1 MPSGATPPGA
11 ARFAC
16 RPPRG
21 RRGLARRPPRE
32 PSGRGRCRSPARLA
46 PMRPGCPRAQ
56 TERSRREARRRCSS
70 ASSRFSGTVLPPR
83 ARARGTRG
91 RSFFNSPETGYASDR
106 SPMTSSNGNTPPT
119 VRIAAAGDVHCR
131 VSARAETVAAF
142 AALEGRADLLLLA
155 GDLTM
160 HGESDEAEVLADAC
174 RDLSMPVFAVL
185 GNHDLHLGR
194 QESIA
199 AVLADA
205 GVRVL
210 DRGWAICETAGI
222 ETGIVGAK
230 GFVGG
235 FPGSHLPDFGEPSL
249 RRVYAEATAEVDA
262 IRDGLAAVALCPV
275 RVVLLHY
282 APTDTTLEGEP
293 PGIWAFL
300 GTDRL
305 AAPIVEHG
313 PDLVVHGHAHAG
325 RFEGAIG
332 EVPVFNVSVPVME
345 QDFWIF
351 ELSGVAR
358 SATSVH

>member
-1 MPSGATPPGA
+1 MSSRNGN
-11 ARFAC
+11 
-16 RPPRG
+16 
-21 RRGLARRPPRE
+21 RR
-32 PSGRGRCRSPARLA
+32 RSPGEPA
-46 PMRPGCPRAQ
+46 
-56 TERSRREARRRCSS
+56 
-70 ASSRFSGTVLPPR
+70 
-83 ARARGTRG
+83 
-91 RSFFNSPETGYASDR
+91 
-106 SPMTSSNGNTPPT
+106 T

-131 VSARAETVAAF
+131 KAERDETKEAF
-142 AALEGRADLLLLA
+142 AALDSRADLLLLA

-160 HGESDEAEVLADAC
+160 HGTADEAAVLADAC
-174 RDLSMPVFAVL
+174 RQLSMPVFAVL
-185 GNHDLHLGR
+185 GNHDFHLGE
-194 QESIA
+194 QEAIT
-199 AVLADA
+199 AVLEDA
-205 GVRVL
+205 AVRVL
-210 DRGWAICETAGI
+210 DRGSAICETAGV

-235 FPGSHLPDFGEPSL
+235 FPGSHLPDFGERSL
-249 RRVYAEATAEVDA
+249 RQVYADTTAEVDA
-262 IRDGLAAVALCPV
+262 LCEGLKAVALCPV

-282 APTDTTLEGEP
+282 APTATTLEGEP

-332 EVPVFNVSVPVME
+332 EVPVFNVSVPVMG

-358 SATSVH
+358 SPTPVH

>member
-1 MPSGATPPGA
+1 MTSVNGN
-11 ARFAC
+11 
-16 RPPRG
+16 
-21 RRGLARRPPRE
+21 
-32 PSGRGRCRSPARLA
+32 
-46 PMRPGCPRAQ
+46 
-56 TERSRREARRRCSS
+56 RRR
-70 ASSRFSGTVLPPR
+70 APGEP
-83 ARARGTRG
+83 A
-91 RSFFNSPETGYASDR
+91 
-106 SPMTSSNGNTPPT
+106 T

-131 VSARAETVAAF
+131 EEEQAAVEEAF
-142 AALEGRADLLLLA
+142 ASLDGRADLLLLA

-160 HGESDEAEVLADAC
+160 HGRAEEALVLANAC
-174 RDLSMPVFAVL
+174 RRLPMPVFAVL
-185 GNHDLHLGR
+185 GNHDWHLGEQDEIR
-194 QESIA
+194 

-210 DRGWAICETAGI
+210 ERESAVCEVGGV

-235 FPGSHLPDFGEPSL
+235 FPGSHLPDFGEPAL
-249 RRVYAEATAEVDA
+249 RNVYAEATAEVDS
-262 IRDGLAAVALCPV
+262 ICEGLKAVALCPL

-282 APTDTTLEGEP
+282 APTATTLEGEP

-305 AAPIVEHG
+305 AAPIVQFD

-332 EVPVFNVSVPVME
+332 DVPVFNVSVPVMG

-358 SATSVH
+358 SPTPVH